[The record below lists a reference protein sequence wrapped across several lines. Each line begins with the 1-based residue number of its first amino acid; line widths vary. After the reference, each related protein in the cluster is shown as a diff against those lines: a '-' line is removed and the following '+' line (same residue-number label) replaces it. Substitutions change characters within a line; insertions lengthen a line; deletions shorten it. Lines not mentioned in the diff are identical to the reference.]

1 MKGAIGFSIG
11 MVLLGCSLWQQSVA
25 QDKATP
31 QELVQKVQE
40 AAASL
45 SKSGESGVAAFNNK
59 PSPWVW
65 KDTYI
70 FVLDCGKGVMAAH
83 PVKPELIGKVLTSL
97 TDANGKPAL
106 ELLCAATKNANG
118 TWAEYSIPKPGEKEP
133 SRKISYAH
141 RVEGTT
147 YVVGAGIYDPQA
159 QLSDLEKLTVK

>member
-1 MKGAIGFSIG
+1 MKSAIGLSIG
-11 MVLLGCSLWQQSVA
+11 LVLLSGGLWQQSVA
-25 QDKATP
+25 QDKAAP
-31 QELVQKVQE
+31 QELAQKVQE
-40 AAASL
+40 AAAAL
-45 SKSGESGVAAFNNK
+45 AKSGESGVAAFNNK

-83 PVKPELIGKVLTSL
+83 PVKPELIGKPLTSL
-97 TDANGKPAL
+97 TDANGKPAF

-133 SRKISYAH
+133 SRKISYGH

-147 YVVGAGIYDPQA
+147 YVVGAGIFDAQA
-159 QLSDLEKLTVK
+159 QLSNLEKLTAK